1 MDLIEKISADVVPE
15 AVEIDEE
22 DWQESI
28 PLVDMNNPLL
38 QVLFGAL
45 IYVEDNEE
53 IDGYAGLS
61 QVRKAIDSQSKRMA
75 ARFSMGNDG
84 MKKKVFVMAAWA
96 TEDEWRYAQMYPDFF
111 GADDTSQTNN
121 EKRDLFSIVVKDGY
135 GQAQP
140 VIKILMPNKKHF
152 IYDVVLR

>member
-53 IDGYAGLS
+53 IDEPS
-61 QVRKAIDSQSKRMA
+61 
-75 ARFSMGNDG
+75 
-84 MKKKVFVMAAWA
+84 
-96 TEDEWRYAQMYPDFF
+96 EWDNT
-111 GADDTSQTNN
+111 D
-121 EKRDLFSIVVKDGY
+121 
-135 GQAQP
+135 
-140 VIKILMPNKKHF
+140 
-152 IYDVVLR
+152 